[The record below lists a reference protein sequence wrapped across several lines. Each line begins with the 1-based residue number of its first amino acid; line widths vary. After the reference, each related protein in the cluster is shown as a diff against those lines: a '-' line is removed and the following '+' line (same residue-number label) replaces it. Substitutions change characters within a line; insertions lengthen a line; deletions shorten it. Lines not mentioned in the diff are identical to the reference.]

1 MFQETVNYTF
11 CPFAAKSFW
20 LELCVDAGLPLADQV
35 DEAAGKLRT
44 ELPTAHEAGKD
55 LVSLKLTHPLL
66 LQDIGV
72 FTQFLSSLLY
82 ALSDDPRSMGDTAL
96 FEQHG
101 WRYWTG
107 GVRCFVLSF
116 APFYEKSHPRYSN
129 SDAAYI
135 VFQFESS
142 FERTGVSF
150 MSAEELSRL
159 SKVVKN
165 AFERNGRDYFGH
177 ITHGMP
183 EALHVVKPLY
193 PDSPPIR
200 WWEERL

>member
-20 LELCVDAGLPLADQV
+20 LELCVDPGLSLADQV
-35 DEAAGKLRT
+35 DEAVHKLRT
-44 ELPTAHEAGKD
+44 ELPAAHEAGKD

-72 FTQFLSSLLY
+72 FTRFLSSLLH
-82 ALSDDPRSMGDTAL
+82 ALSDDGRSMGDAAL

-107 GVRCFVLSF
+107 DIRCFVLSF
-116 APFYEKSHPRYSN
+116 APFYESSHPRYSN
-129 SDAAYI
+129 CEAAYI

-150 MSAEELSRL
+150 MSTEELRRL
-159 SKVVKN
+159 SKVVKG

-193 PDSPPIR
+193 ADSPPVR